1 MTREYA
7 LIGLVVG
14 IIIGAVAMRFG
25 NRKLRQQQALQYE
38 LEKNKAELEEYREEL
53 VSHFAR
59 SAELLDNM
67 AHDYRQLYQHMAK
80 SSNNL
85 LPDSMADANPFRN
98 RLEESEASND
108 QAPVQMPRDYSEGA
122 SGLLRGGANAIKPAA
137 IKIFS
142 GAPVAPAPS
151 PLPGYNLNQSPR
163 CYLCKNSITSGYSGH
178 FSIHLRLR
186 EPASNEETDFAVECV
201 SVKHWVIVVGPASGS
216 GILTDSGARPGRVT
230 KPGADAGKGSAGGG

>member
-1 MTREYA
+1 MCARDSTSTEIAVIVALSSGAGDEPYCQPYGITKQREKFMTREYA

-53 VSHFAR
+53 VSHFAQ

-80 SSNNL
+80 SSSSL
-85 LPDSMADANPFRN
+85 LPELSAESNPFRN
-98 RLEESEASND
+98 RLAESEAGND

-122 SGLLRGGANAIKPAA
+122 SGLLRGGA
-137 IKIFS
+137 
-142 GAPVAPAPS
+142 
-151 PLPGYNLNQSPR
+151 
-163 CYLCKNSITSGYSGH
+163 H
-178 FSIHLRLR
+178 R
-186 EPASNEETDFAVECV
+186 E
-201 SVKHWVIVVGPASGS
+201 
-216 GILTDSGARPGRVT
+216 
-230 KPGADAGKGSAGGG
+230 

>member
-1 MTREYA
+1 MTWEYA

-108 QAPVQMPRDYSEGA
+108 QRRSRCRATTPRAHPVYCAEAQ
-122 SGLLRGGANAIKPAA
+122 NAIKP
-137 IKIFS
+137 
-142 GAPVAPAPS
+142 
-151 PLPGYNLNQSPR
+151 R
-163 CYLCKNSITSGYSGH
+163 C
-178 FSIHLRLR
+178 
-186 EPASNEETDFAVECV
+186 D
-201 SVKHWVIVVGPASGS
+201 
-216 GILTDSGARPGRVT
+216 
-230 KPGADAGKGSAGGG
+230 

>member
-1 MTREYA
+1 
-7 LIGLVVG
+7 
-14 IIIGAVAMRFG
+14 MRFG

-122 SGLLRGGANAIKPAA
+122 SGLLRGGAKTRLSLAA

-142 GAPVAPAPS
+142 GRARRARSFP

-216 GILTDSGARPGRVT
+216 GILTDSGARPGRIT
-230 KPGADAGKGSAGGG
+230 KPGADAGKGSAGGS